1 MKTGIMGLLLTGSQA
16 LAAGPAPVSLV
27 VDEVPVAQL
36 LQALAEQENR
46 NMIISPDV
54 SGNVSLRL
62 QEVPWLQ
69 AIQTVV
75 TGAGLVMRQQAGIF
89 LYPHRRLAAATAGQK
104 RGRANKAAA
113 QRAAGG
119 AQLPPLLC

>member
-1 MKTGIMGLLLTGSQA
+1 
-16 LAAGPAPVSLV
+16 VSLV

-54 SGNVSLRL
+54 SGKVSLRL

-75 TGAGLVMRQQAGIF
+75 TSAGLVMRQQAGIF
-89 LYPHRRLAAATAGQK
+89 YIHTVDWQQK
-104 RGRANKAAA
+104 QQAKK
-113 QRAAGG
+113 
-119 AQLPPLLC
+119 